1 MAKFIAN
8 NVFTVTGKPPVYITG
23 MIVDGV
29 INIGD
34 YLYAPLNTTSNLKGK
49 ITSIECADRKYN
61 SFICLGL
68 DCNSPDD
75 QKTWLDINI
84 KQGDTLEISENT

>member
-8 NVFTVTGKPPVYITG
+8 NVFTVTGKLPVYISG
-23 MIVDGV
+23 MIVDGA

-34 YLYAPLNTTSNLKGK
+34 YLHAPFNTSSNLKAK
-49 ITSIECADRKYN
+49 ITSIEYADKKYD

-68 DCNSPDD
+68 ECNSPDD
-75 QKTWLDINI
+75 KKNWLGINI
-84 KQGDTLEISENT
+84 KQGDTLEISANT

>member
-1 MAKFIAN
+1 MKKFIAN
-8 NVFTVTGKPPVYITG
+8 NVFTVTGELPVYISG

-29 INIGD
+29 IKIGD
-34 YLYAPLNTTSNLKGK
+34 YLHSPINASSNLKGK
-49 ITSIECADRKYN
+49 ITSIEFADGKYD
-61 SFICLGL
+61 SFTCIGL
-68 DCNSPDD
+68 ECNSPYD

>member
-1 MAKFIAN
+1 MTKFIAN
-8 NVFTVTGKPPVYITG
+8 NVFTVTGELPIYISG

-29 INIGD
+29 IKIGD
-34 YLYAPLNTTSNLKGK
+34 YLHSPINASSNLKGK
-49 ITSIECADRKYN
+49 ITSIEFADGKYD
-61 SFICLGL
+61 SFTCIGL
-68 DCNSPDD
+68 ECNSPDE

>member
-1 MAKFIAN
+1 MTKFIAN
-8 NVFTVTGKPPVYITG
+8 NVFTVTGELPVYISG

-29 INIGD
+29 IKIGD
-34 YLYAPLNTTSNLKGK
+34 YLHSPINASSNLKGK
-49 ITSIECADRKYN
+49 ITSIEFADGKYD
-61 SFICLGL
+61 SFTCIGL
-68 DCNSPDD
+68 ECDSPDE

>member
-34 YLYAPLNTTSNLKGK
+34 YLYAPLNTTSILKGK

>member
-8 NVFTVTGKPPVYITG
+8 NVFTVTGKLPVYISG

-29 INIGD
+29 IKIGD
-34 YLYAPLNTTSNLKGK
+34 YLHSPINASSSIKGK
-49 ITSIECADRKYN
+49 ITSIEFADEKFD
-61 SFICLGL
+61 SFTCIGIE
-68 DCNSPDD
+68 CNSSDE

>member
-1 MAKFIAN
+1 MVKFIAN
-8 NVFTVTGKPPVYITG
+8 KVFTVTGKLPVYISG

-34 YLYAPLNTTSNLKGK
+34 YLYAPLNTATNLKGK
-49 ITSIECADRKYN
+49 ITSIEYADRKYN

-68 DCNSPDD
+68 GCNSPDD

-84 KQGDTLEISENT
+84 KQGDTLEISANT

>member
-8 NVFTVTGKPPVYITG
+8 NIFTVTGKLPVYISG

-34 YLYAPLNTTSNLKGK
+34 YLHAPLDVSSSLKGK
-49 ITSIECADRKYN
+49 IISIEYGDGKYD

-84 KQGDTLEISENT
+84 KQGDTLNISSDT